1 MQYYIFMDQKITK
14 EEYIQAVNIIERY
27 HKQISERI
35 NQIAEVKE
43 PVENY
48 SVSLFLDEHRE
59 QMSA

>member
-1 MQYYIFMDQKITK
+1 MANKRISK
-14 EEYIQAVNIIERY
+14 EEYLQAVDIIERY

>member
-1 MQYYIFMDQKITK
+1 MDQKITK